1 MANWHYIHILP
12 NCRFKNMTKKITK
25 KESMLVAKFTTQE
38 AKNTAILTIQSIANA
53 DKSLKDLAEKQLPH
67 ISHGEIISDEVMKN
81 MVAVSLAYSQE
92 SGCALMESIDPR
104 YRGFALQLRESL
116 QREFDCKNPSEIAL
130 VDQAVNSHIR
140 KITYSKL
147 MESRNEPE
155 WLSHEKV
162 ALLNFYSREIDRAH
176 RQFISSIETLK
187 FIKQP
192 SIKVN
197 VKTNNA
203 FIGENQQFNN
213 NQTQKDE
220 NNEAR

>member
-1 MANWHYIHILP
+1 MKNKLTKEKNKLP
-12 NCRFKNMTKKITK
+12 QKQPT
-25 KESMLVAKFTTQE
+25 LQE
-38 AKNTAILTIQSIANA
+38 AKNTAILTIQSTANV
-53 DKSLKDLAEKQLPH
+53 DKSLKELAEKQLPYL
-67 ISHGEIISDEVMKN
+67 STGEIISDEVMKN
-81 MVAVSLAYSQE
+81 IIAVSLAYSQE
-92 SGCALMESIDPR
+92 SGCALMESIEPS
-104 YRGFALQLRESL
+104 YRGFALQLRKSL
-116 QREFDCKNPSEIAL
+116 QQEFDCKNPSEIAL
-130 VDQAVNSHIR
+130 VDQVVNSHIR

-147 MESRNEPE
+147 LESHNEPK

-176 RQFISSIETLK
+176 RQFISAIETLR

-213 NQTQKDE
+213 NQAQKDE
-220 NNEAR
+220 NNEAK